1 MCRGLF
7 VSLFFVILIIF
18 FVCGN
23 GLHHID
29 VAKRL
34 GKQVVDPKKS
44 LPEGGTLNSAKHHCE
59 ACIEVGK
66 NS

>member
-1 MCRGLF
+1 MKKLCIEMVCR
-7 VSLFFVILIIF
+7 
-18 FVCGN
+18 
-23 GLHHID
+23 ID

-66 NS
+66 KDS